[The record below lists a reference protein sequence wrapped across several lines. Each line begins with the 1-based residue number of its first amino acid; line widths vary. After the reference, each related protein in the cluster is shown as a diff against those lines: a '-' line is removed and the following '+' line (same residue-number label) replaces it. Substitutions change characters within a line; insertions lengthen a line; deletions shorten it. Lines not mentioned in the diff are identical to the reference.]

1 MIVGQLVISIGV
13 AALVASASAIAGLG
27 ALGAL
32 IAYAVA
38 APTTLLLLAA
48 RTAAPVRLVRR

>member
-1 MIVGQLVISIGV
+1 MLVGQLVVSV
-13 AALVASASAIAGLG
+13 LAAALVALASAIAGLG

-38 APTTLLLLAA
+38 LPATLLLLAA
-48 RTAAPVRLVRR
+48 RIAAQRAR